1 MFQCIKYFIDYLLL
15 STCKLRYC
23 CSSPMLILIFITA
36 NFNSLLLLVHIIQAT
51 QYYTNS
57 LDHTYHRYNH

>member
-1 MFQCIKYFIDYLLL
+1 MTDA
-15 STCKLRYC
+15 KLDFRKAFDVLHTG
-23 CSSPMLILIFITA
+23 SPMFMLIFITA

-51 QYYTNS
+51 QYYTHS